1 MPATPTVTPTTRQYL
16 GYLAGRTLPADLHEW
31 VVNDI
36 TGPGATRRYA
46 IRCLVPLTPVLTA
59 LLLVPGPWLI
69 RISMVLLLFL
79 PFVYF
84 LIGLENIYLRHR
96 LVSHGL
102 DPQLLNKDKQS
113 RIDRERADYENRYRH
128 TP

>member
-1 MPATPTVTPTTRQYL
+1 MPATPTVAPTTRQHL

-36 TGPGATRRYA
+36 TGPGATRRYVV
-46 IRCLVPLTPVLTA
+46 RCLVPLIPVLAA
-59 LLLVPGPWLI
+59 LLLIPGPWLI
-69 RISMVLLLFL
+69 RIGMVLLLCL

-84 LIGLENIYLRHR
+84 LIGLKSIYLRHR

-102 DPQLLNKDKQS
+102 DPHLLNQHQQA
-113 RIDRERADYENRYRH
+113 RIDTERVDYETRYRRA
-128 TP
+128 P